1 MGSQQDPIST
11 NRNNIHLHC
20 RGLTHKLGMEIYIAA
35 LWYCIAFWVIYKCL
49 WKENF
54 HKNYASDDILELEV
68 PQLSH
73 YIQKDC
79 CVWDIKPR
87 IRILCSSIDNNIK
100 KRRKKTRKKKANNVA
115 HKYVPTQQGW
125 CNKHVIIAEGWR
137 FDLAAQGT
145 AHVLVVKLA
154 WCNGL
159 LRTSELHRSQ

>member
-1 MGSQQDPIST
+1 MFVRNLCAIVCTSSALLKANKRLLRGAGEGSAIDYLKACFCATWDCSLSRLAGAVGSQQDPIPT

-79 CVWDIKPR
+79 CALVCVGHKTPHKDI
-87 IRILCSSIDNNIK
+87 
-100 KRRKKTRKKKANNVA
+100 VFF
-115 HKYVPTQQGW
+115 YW
-125 CNKHVIIAEGWR
+125 
-137 FDLAAQGT
+137 
-145 AHVLVVKLA
+145 
-154 WCNGL
+154 
-159 LRTSELHRSQ
+159 